1 MSYKM
6 VCIDMDG
13 TLLNSQKKLS
23 EINKV
28 ALKKAYDKGV
38 HIIICTGRNTN
49 SAKYFSH
56 LIGIKSAAIANNGAI
71 VLDED
76 GEVLLFK
83 ETLNKEQCVKLL
95 EIGRKY
101 KATPNFHGIGKIYLD
116 SKLRKIVNDLFFNR
130 KVPEIY
136 KIKNIYFK
144 NGSKSWAD
152 LFSKEEEFFG
162 KCIFTQSKSKLALI
176 EKEVINGDF
185 EITYSGKHCLEINN
199 KGVNK
204 GRAVKLLADHYNI
217 KKEEI
222 ICIGDNGNDISMIE
236 YAGLGVAMAN
246 GTEAVK
252 EIADYVTDSNDNNG
266 VAKVVEEF
274 ILNVNE

>member
-1 MSYKM
+1 MNYKM

-49 SAKYFSH
+49 SARYFSH
-56 LIGIKSAAIANNGAI
+56 LIGIKSAAIANNGAM

-83 ETLNKEQCVKLL
+83 ETLNKEQCIKLL
-95 EIGRKY
+95 EVGKKF
-101 KATPNFHGIGKIYLD
+101 KATPNFHGLGKIYLD
-116 SKLRKIVNDLFFNR
+116 SKLRKILNDLFFNR
-130 KVPEIY
+130 KVPENF
-136 KIKNIYFK
+136 KIKNVYYK
-144 NGSKSWAD
+144 SGSKLWD
-152 LFSKEEEFFG
+152 ELFNSETESFG
-162 KCIFTQSKSKLALI
+162 KCIFTERQSKLELI
-176 EKEVINGDF
+176 EKEIINSDF
-185 EITYSGKHCLEINN
+185 EITYSGKYCLEINN

-204 GRAVKLLADHYNI
+204 GRAVKLLAEHYNI
-217 KKEEI
+217 KREEI

-252 EIADYVTDSNDNNG
+252 SIADYVTESNDNNG
-266 VAKVVEEF
+266 VAKVVEKF
-274 ILNVNE
+274 ILNKE

>member
-23 EINKV
+23 EINKT

-49 SAKYFSH
+49 SARYFSN

-71 VLDED
+71 VIDED

-83 ETLNKEQCVKLL
+83 ETLNKEQCIRLL
-95 EIGRKY
+95 ELGRKY
-101 KATPNFHGIGKIYLD
+101 KATPNFHGIGKIYLN
-116 SKLRKIVNDLFFNR
+116 SRLRKIANDLFFNR
-130 KVPEIY
+130 SVPEKF
-136 KIKNIYFK
+136 KIKNVYY
-144 NGSKSWAD
+144 KSTSNHWD
-152 LFSKEEEFFG
+152 EVFSNSNEFFG
-162 KCIFTQSKSKLALI
+162 KCIFTESPNKLREL
-176 EKEVINGDF
+176 EKELIKGDF
-185 EITYSGKHCLEINN
+185 EITYSGKYCLEVNN

-204 GRAVKLLADHYNI
+204 GRAVKLLSEHYDI
-217 KKEEI
+217 KQEEV

-236 YAGLGVAMAN
+236 FAGLGVAMEN
-246 GTEAVK
+246 GTEAIK
-252 EIADYVTDSNDNNG
+252 KIANYTTTTNDKNG
-266 VAKVVEEF
+266 VAKVIEKF
-274 ILNVNE
+274 ILNEE